1 MLGLRPV
8 DVVHFHSFQK
18 KSHNVLIQ
26 ITLELTLNNNT
37 MQPHCF
43 NGKTRTT
50 RSTSLILPA
59 DQRAYHPILCGKK
72 QLLFVVQCEKSKP
85 AWEVREQL
93 LAMKGGFVPQVRLI
107 PYPAQVISWKCGFG
121 RMRTLVLVTLIR
133 KHGFKLFL
141 GSFSLWTGSSTLRAF
156 LAGVPLH
163 VHVAMLIPD
172 FDSKGCSFGMEPT
185 LPFRC
190 PSFHGIV
197 WERVCCFPDQ
207 PENGSICMNLRAIE
221 TRGEDLLQVRGHLAL
236 RVSQDQHCGASGLL
250 QRGGGGDTV
259 RQTHPHRGS

>member
-1 MLGLRPV
+1 MKGSCSCCFLHVGAKTGGCGP
-8 DVVHFHSFQK
+8 FSFFPK
-18 KSHNVLIQ
+18 KSHNDLIQ

-59 DQRAYHPILCGKK
+59 DQRAYHPMLCGKK

-93 LAMKGGFVPQVRLI
+93 LAMKGGFVPQVPLI
-107 PYPAQVISWKCGFG
+107 PSPVQVISWKCGFG

-172 FDSKGCSFGMEPT
+172 FDSKGCSPLEWNQLFHFGVLASMESSGREYVVFLTNPT
-185 LPFRC
+185 
-190 PSFHGIV
+190 
-197 WERVCCFPDQ
+197 
-207 PENGSICMNLRAIE
+207 
-221 TRGEDLLQVRGHLAL
+221 DLFA
-236 RVSQDQHCGASGLL
+236 
-250 QRGGGGDTV
+250 
-259 RQTHPHRGS
+259 